1 MRIKA
6 IYRGPK
12 GREAYKPG
20 RQYELDF
27 TTVKRRKAFSIDTEE
42 VIRVAADSFTETP
55 KEYRSLTLFLKE
67 WEVKL

>member
-6 IYRGPK
+6 IYRGPR

-20 RQYELDF
+20 RMYELDF
-27 TTVKRRKAFSIDTEE
+27 TVVKRRKAFTVEKEE
-42 VIRVAADSFTETP
+42 VVRVSADGFTETP
-55 KEYRSLTLFLKE
+55 KEYRTLTLFLKE